1 MNGRGIRSDSARR
14 WRVFTACSVLR
25 HSLAKFGQTAT
36 MFELFLVQL
45 DCGHKQLT
53 PVHSIHFNP
62 AGLRLPNGRSREAGS
77 RRPTFGKGER
87 SRDQESF
94 LLFNTCRPLYMPV
107 FRSR

>member
-45 DCGHKQLT
+45 NCGHKQLT
-53 PVHSIHFNP
+53 AVHTIHFSP
-62 AGLRLPNGRSREAGS
+62 AGLRLPRGLRQCRITAPDLPQ
-77 RRPTFGKGER
+77 RRAQ
-87 SRDQESF
+87 RDQESF
-94 LLFNTCRPLYMPV
+94 LLFSTCRPLYMPV